1 MGRRPA
7 RAALG
12 ELAEARALELLRR
25 DGLRLLARNFR
36 ARGGE
41 LDLVMLDSGCV
52 VFVEVRCRS
61 CARFSTPAR
70 TVDRHKQRRIIR
82 TAALFLARH
91 AAYAHCAVRF
101 DVVGIID
108 PASPTPRCEWLR
120 DAFRPGD
127 SVL

>member
-7 RAALG
+7 SATLG
-12 ELAEARALELLRR
+12 ELAEAQALELLRR
-25 DGLRLLARNFR
+25 AGLRLLARNFR

-41 LDLVMLDSGCV
+41 LDLVMLDCDCV

-61 CARFSTPAR
+61 SARFSTPAE
-70 TVDRHKQRRIIR
+70 TVDRHKQRRIVR

-91 AAYAHCAVRF
+91 AAYARRPVRF

-108 PASPTPRCEWLR
+108 ADSPAPRCEWLR

-127 SVL
+127 SRL